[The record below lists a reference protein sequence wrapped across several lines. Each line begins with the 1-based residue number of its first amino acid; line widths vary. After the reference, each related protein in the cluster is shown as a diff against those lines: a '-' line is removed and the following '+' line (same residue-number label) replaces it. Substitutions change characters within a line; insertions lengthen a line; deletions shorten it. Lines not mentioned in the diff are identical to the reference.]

1 MYGRFWETEGM
12 VKPPSLKLDL
22 KGKRS
27 ICPLCNRLWGSLN
40 HSFLKVTGKK
50 KSVIYKQKEKAKLGI
65 CFHQEVSIF
74 KKSPLKPPVS
84 CNLENQV
91 QGIGSPERWFGLK
104 VILLLLLQWNW
115 RMPRNTNLLSL
126 GTYWRGYLLWILI
139 AHHVQGKKANGS
151 HSSWQSGMGNRYIQR
166 AAVMVQCDALL
177 KACTGYAVWIQ
188 NRGKKNRTKQT

>member
-1 MYGRFWETEGM
+1 MRNRRHGQTTFPKAGSERKKIHLSPLQQALGQSQPVF
-12 VKPPSLKLDL
+12 S
-22 KGKRS
+22 RS
-27 ICPLCNRLWGSLN
+27 QE
-40 HSFLKVTGKK
+40 KK
-50 KSVIYKQKEKAKLGI
+50 KPVIYKQKEKAKLGI

-84 CNLENQV
+84 YNLENQV